1 MTLAAYDA
9 FNTWSI
15 LGQNI
20 RKQHIRM
27 ADEIMNVL
35 ARYDAAAPN
44 ALPPLA
50 DLLEVIGND
59 IRKFQSDL
67 VNNTTDEERFAST
80 WNVR

>member
-1 MTLAAYDA
+1 
-9 FNTWSI
+9 
-15 LGQNI
+15 
-20 RKQHIRM
+20 
-27 ADEIMNVL
+27 MNVL

-50 DLLEVIGND
+50 DLLEVISND